1 MHHKRCISPF
11 NLRDSQQNTK
21 KKIWI
26 QTSILWLFVCSY
38 LAARRGNWAS
48 LKQYYIRCS
57 RPAGPLFNT
66 RANTTLTSQQ
76 DITRRSHKEERRRG
90 GEAFLQHNISST
102 QHVQHAHNLRCVRQ
116 DQASTNQ
123 KISQAYLSQRKSLQ
137 AYLSQSLAA
146 KVSSTGA
153 VIRTDLSRPGLWTGC
168 WWCRTGIDLQNSDP
182 GRRQQL

>member
-1 MHHKRCISPF
+1 MHFPF
-11 NLRDSQQNTK
+11 QEILSKIQK
-21 KKIWI
+21 KTWI

-76 DITRRSHKEERRRG
+76 NITRRSHKEERRRG

-116 DQASTNQ
+116 DQASKFKTRKVSQKQKLFEKLVNQGPSSVHNQ
-123 KISQAYLSQRKSLQ
+123 KSLLAKVWQRKCPQQVRWSEQ
-137 AYLSQSLAA
+137 IWADQDYGR
-146 KVSSTGA
+146 VVGDA
-153 VIRTDLSRPGLWTGC
+153 V
-168 WWCRTGIDLQNSDP
+168 QE
-182 GRRQQL
+182 